1 MVVGTRV
8 AIFSPLFGLFSSL
21 IGANTQSIRQG
32 WQGCVCERE
41 RAGQG
46 TPGDGFV
53 SNEEMVVVVVVVLLQ
68 GKGDRAAAIIRYTH
82 PATTRALFCSSL
94 KFTVE
99 HFCLC
104 VPHASMIYCCSPSSG
119 GEMCW
124 RRSRVAQNNML
135 PSTRLR
141 LYHAQMPGVTVP
153 PLPFRFFAPRG
164 SLPRVLPTGKETRS
178 SFRSS
183 VAAKV
188 PNTWSD

>member
-1 MVVGTRV
+1 MVVGTR
-8 AIFSPLFGLFSSL
+8 
-21 IGANTQSIRQG
+21 
-32 WQGCVCERE
+32 
-41 RAGQG
+41 
-46 TPGDGFV
+46 
-53 SNEEMVVVVVVVLLQ
+53 VVVVVVLLQ
-68 GKGDRAAAIIRYTH
+68 GKGDRAAAIIRSTH

-153 PLPFRFFAPRG
+153 PLPFRFFAPRD